1 MALKSAQMANLQVP
15 AASLQGCRTW
25 LQRVAGTGGKLG
37 QFGYTNNSTV
47 KPEMTAEALLCLQYL
62 DMPRDDPHISAGS
75 AYLSKT
81 LPRKNTHSSY
91 YWYYGTQVMYH
102 LQGEP
107 WKRWNDAMKPLLIAT
122 QEKTGH
128 QAGTWPP
135 RDNWERSGGR
145 LLATS
150 LRILMLEVYFSHL
163 PLYRTSE

>member
-1 MALKSAQMANLQVP
+1 
-15 AASLQGCRTW
+15 
-25 LQRVAGTGGKLG
+25 
-37 QFGYTNNSTV
+37 
-47 KPEMTAEALLCLQYL
+47 YL

-75 AYLSKT
+75 AYLAKT

-102 LQGEP
+102 LQGDP

-150 LRILMLEVYFSHL
+150 LRILMLEVYFRHL
-163 PLYRTSE
+163 PLYRTSQ